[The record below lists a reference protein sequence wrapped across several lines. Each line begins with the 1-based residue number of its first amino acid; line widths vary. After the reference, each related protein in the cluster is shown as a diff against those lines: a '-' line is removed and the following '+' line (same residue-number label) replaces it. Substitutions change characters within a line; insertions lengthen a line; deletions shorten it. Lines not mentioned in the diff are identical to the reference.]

1 MITGT
6 RFPETLMKLN
16 RVASAFVAI
25 LLVAPA
31 LFAAEDLT
39 GKWSGT
45 FVVSMNGGAPESEG
59 AYMVLKH
66 SGKELTGT
74 AGPSVDRQWP
84 ILKGTVTVS
93 GTAPKETTKAS
104 FDVQDHG
111 ASAPPLH
118 FELELIDGHLK
129 GNAKAEQDG
138 MTMTA

>member
-1 MITGT
+1 
-6 RFPETLMKLN
+6 MKLT
-16 RVASAFVAI
+16 RIASAFVAI
-25 LLVAPA
+25 LFVAPS

-45 FVVSMNGGAPESEG
+45 FVISMNGGAAQNEA

-66 SGKELTGT
+66 TGKELTGT

-84 ILKGTVTVS
+84 ILKGTVTVA
-93 GTAPKETTKAS
+93 GTAPKESTKVS

-111 ASAPPLH
+111 EAGPLMH

-138 MTMTA
+138 MSMTAVLDLTRVK